1 MGSKVWGGEI
11 PDTAQNA
18 PGWRGGEEEG
28 KGKKGVEGGGAG
40 GSGWVCIWGGGSPQ
54 LSSHNPPIHRLHGNS
69 GAQTA
74 HSHGFPA
81 STPPPVNPLD
91 AAPTS

>member
-40 GSGWVCIWGGGSPQ
+40 GSGWVCIWGGGVRS
-54 LSSHNPPIHRLHGNS
+54 
-69 GAQTA
+69 
-74 HSHGFPA
+74 
-81 STPPPVNPLD
+81 
-91 AAPTS
+91 